1 MPRQNRQ
8 DRQTR
13 QPRQSRQTTASTS
26 RRAVQTQQA
35 PVDTSAQ
42 TTQPATG
49 ISEDVINVSTEGIIW
64 GLVDTYS
71 VNSERMMI
79 KLNVSAI
86 RRQLISVG
94 INEPHFRTAV
104 SITMMAYNNNERISV
119 RYRKSNLNLPQ
130 NAGGLNILQAQEVA
144 ISQDP
149 GNAFAF
155 ADWSI
160 D

>member
-1 MPRQNRQ
+1 
-8 DRQTR
+8 
-13 QPRQSRQTTASTS
+13 
-26 RRAVQTQQA
+26 
-35 PVDTSAQ
+35 
-42 TTQPATG
+42 
-49 ISEDVINVSTEGIIW
+49 
-64 GLVDTYS
+64 
-71 VNSERMMI
+71 MI